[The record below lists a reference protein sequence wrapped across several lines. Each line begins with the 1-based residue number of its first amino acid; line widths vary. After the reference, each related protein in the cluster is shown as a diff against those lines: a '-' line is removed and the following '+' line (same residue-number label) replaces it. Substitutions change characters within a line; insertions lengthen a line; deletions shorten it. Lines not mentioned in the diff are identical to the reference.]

1 MDGFFIE
8 DDELLEKRIMVT
20 KIKAVI
26 VLTLKRLG
34 NQFEPPPSPPH
45 CGFFKNIFSRERVK
59 PGFL

>member
-34 NQFEPPPSPPH
+34 NQFEPPPSPPPLW
-45 CGFFKNIFSRERVK
+45 FFQKYLF
-59 PGFL
+59 

>member
-34 NQFEPPPSPPH
+34 NQFEPPPSPPPTVV
-45 CGFFKNIFSRERVK
+45 FSK
-59 PGFL
+59 ISFLEKE